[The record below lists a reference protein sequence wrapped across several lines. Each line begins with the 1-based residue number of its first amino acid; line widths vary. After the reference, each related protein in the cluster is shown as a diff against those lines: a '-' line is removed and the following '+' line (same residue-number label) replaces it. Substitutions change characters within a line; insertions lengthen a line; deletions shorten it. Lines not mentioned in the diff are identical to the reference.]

1 MPRASWSTQVR
12 RVHRLSVTGS
22 LLTQL
27 IVGTIAPVVAMLVIV
42 IGVGIYGFT
51 RMTQALV
58 EQRDAE
64 LVQLATRQIA
74 DHWVDS
80 VMLLSQ
86 VASREAVRAG
96 DIETSQVLLE
106 ENDVLQQRFDEISIT
121 DAAGIVFAT
130 VGGVVGEQVGQLSFF
145 ERARRLRRPVRS
157 PVYVDSRGN
166 RVLAVGQPIYD
177 IYGRYSGCVVGV
189 WHLYGK
195 QLGVPVANVRIGEH
209 GYAYLVDEYGMIL
222 YHPNEQLVGA
232 DASHH
237 PAVAALLQGHTGAQ
251 TVVVNG
257 ETTVVGYA
265 SIPLRSVSSSLVADE
280 TWEGWGLLTADRWDE
295 IVAPLQPYAQ
305 ALAVLS
311 VLLIALPSL
320 VLVVSSRRV
329 VAPLESLVKQVERV
343 SSGEFDIQV
352 SINTAPQ
359 EVRELEVAFN
369 QMVDQLREYR
379 KDIQNYVV
387 SILNTQEE
395 ERKRIAR
402 ELHDETAQ
410 ALVVLGR
417 KIEMAQDSVNDPD
430 LNAEL
435 ESLRDMVDD
444 TLQGVRRFTS
454 DLRPP
459 LLEELGLSRTLEILG
474 SRTEREEQV
483 SVDVQIVGEPRQ
495 LLPELELG
503 LYRMAQESLSNVRRH
518 AQATHVDLTLIY
530 DENQVI
536 LESVDDGVG
545 FDMPTDPAA
554 LMHSGRLGLM
564 GIHERARLFG
574 GRAIIHSEAGQGTV
588 VRVEVPLT
596 AIVLPAENQM
606 AVSAE

>member
-1 MPRASWSTQVR
+1 MR
-12 RVHRLSVTGS
+12 RPKLLGRLSVTNS

-27 IVGTIAPVVAMLVIV
+27 IVGTIVPVVALLLILIAV
-42 IGVGIYGFT
+42 GVFGFN

-74 DHWVDS
+74 DHWADS

-86 VASREAVRAG
+86 VASREAVRSG
-96 DIETSQVLLE
+96 DLQGLQAVLQ
-106 ENDVLQQRFDEISIT
+106 ENDVLRQRFDEISIT
-121 DAAGIVFAT
+121 DAFGNTLAT
-130 VGGVVGEQVGQLSFF
+130 VGGAMGENVGQLSFF

-157 PVYVDSRGN
+157 QVYVDSRGN
-166 RVLAVGQPIYD
+166 RVIAVGQPVYD
-177 IYGRYSGCVVGV
+177 IYGRFAGCVVGI
-189 WHLYGK
+189 WHLYGS
-195 QLGVPVANVRIGEH
+195 QLGVPVANVRVGEH
-209 GYAYLVDEYGMIL
+209 GYAFLVDEFGMIL
-222 YHPNEQLVGA
+222 YHPDSQLIGA

-237 PAVAALLQGHTGAQ
+237 PAVEALLHGQIGAQ
-251 TVVVNG
+251 TVNVNG

-265 SIPLRSVSSSLVADE
+265 PIPLRRLNNSLVADE
-280 TWEGWGLLTADRWDE
+280 SWDGWGLLTADLWNE
-295 IVAPLQPYAQ
+295 IVAPLQPFVR
-305 ALAVLS
+305 ALVVLS
-311 VLLIALPSL
+311 VLLVALPSL
-320 VLVVSSRRV
+320 ILVLNSRRI
-329 VAPLESLVKQVERV
+329 VAPLSSLVNQVELV
-343 SSGEFDIQV
+343 SSGEFDTQV
-352 SINTAPQ
+352 SINAGPR
-359 EVRELEVAFN
+359 EVRELELAFN
-369 QMVDQLREYR
+369 RMVDQLRRYR
-379 KDIQNYVV
+379 QDIQNYVV

-417 KIEMAQDSVNDPD
+417 KIEMVEDLVEDPE
-430 LNAEL
+430 LINEL
-435 ESLRDMVDD
+435 ERLRDMVDD

-459 LLEELGLSRTLEILG
+459 LLEELGLSRTLEILA
-474 SRTEREEQV
+474 SRTEREEPF
-483 SVDVQIVGEPRQ
+483 SIDVEILGEPRQ

-530 DENQVI
+530 DDKKVVLQIADN
-536 LESVDDGVG
+536 GVG
-545 FDMPTDPAA
+545 FTMPTEPGA

-574 GRAIIHSEAGQGTV
+574 GKATITSKPNEGTV

-596 AIVLPAENQM
+596 AIVLPRAEDVPQERESIG
-606 AVSAE
+606 V